1 MEATESED
9 AGSIGEVIPVDP
21 ATKKTRCI
29 IGVDPGPHC
38 GLVVMQKT
46 EEGWVVVLRW
56 TFEMS
61 EALPGQMHVHWA
73 KECARMMNDPN
84 LRKWFELA
92 NFVVIE
98 RQYTSPGQQPL
109 PSFLVMTNLCAQI
122 ELLWRDKAVLVGSNE
137 VKAAYFTE
145 AQRKSYSKRKQC
157 AELMSSKALARAK
170 FFDPNQRVH
179 DQADAFLIATYWL
192 QYVHKRPPKL
202 STGYRKRKVVEEPKQ
217 DPDYKPRRGRSSKK

>member
-1 MEATESED
+1 MEAAESE
-9 AGSIGEVIPVDP
+9 SIGEVFDVDP

-46 EEGWVVVLRW
+46 PDEGWVVTMRW
-56 TFEMS
+56 TFEMT
-61 EALPGQMHVHWA
+61 EATPGKMHVHWA

-84 LRKWFELA
+84 MRKWFELA

-98 RQYTSPGQQPL
+98 RQYTAPGSQPL
-109 PSFLVMTNLCAQI
+109 PSFLVMTNLCAQV
-122 ELLWRDKAVLVGSNE
+122 ELLWNGKAVLVGSNE

-145 AQRKSYSKRKQC
+145 AQRKSYAKRKQC
-157 AELMSSKALARAK
+157 AELMSAKALARAK
-170 FFDPNQRVH
+170 FFDPTQRVH

-192 QYVHKRPPKL
+192 QHIYKRPAKL
-202 STGYRKRKVVEEPKQ
+202 SMGYRKRKVADEPKQ
-217 DPDYKPRRGRSSKK
+217 PDPDYKPRRGRPRKQ